1 MWRDHPFSQRNW
13 ATERKLGVGVVVNRG
28 VGGGSGQ
35 NLKKG
40 REVGNIE
47 EFS

>member
-1 MWRDHPFSQRNW
+1 MWRDHPFSQRNR
-13 ATERKLGVGVVVNRG
+13 TMERTLGVGVAVNRE

-40 REVGNIE
+40 GEVGNIA